1 MDLSKTPSQRA
12 VTEGKLWQPLGGL
25 TYQVP
30 YKIDFADVLH
40 LVELVLVLP
49 ISAVQCECAVSAQN
63 LIKSS
68 TRATLNVSVLE
79 DLVRLSSE
87 GPLTWTFRETTGLE
101 KRRSYILLSLKWV
114 VTLLPLLLP
123 VPSSTSNLSRRP
135 SVVRFTTVTIS
146 TLRLPPP
153 PLRLPLPQALDSMR
167 PVKSTP

>member
-1 MDLSKTPSQRA
+1 MDLSKTPSQWA
-12 VTEGKLWQPLGGL
+12 VTEGRLWQPLGGL

-40 LVELVLVLP
+40 FVELVLVLP

-101 KRRSYILLSLKWV
+101 KRDLTSCSL
-114 VTLLPLLLP
+114 
-123 VPSSTSNLSRRP
+123 
-135 SVVRFTTVTIS
+135 
-146 TLRLPPP
+146 
-153 PLRLPLPQALDSMR
+153 
-167 PVKSTP
+167 